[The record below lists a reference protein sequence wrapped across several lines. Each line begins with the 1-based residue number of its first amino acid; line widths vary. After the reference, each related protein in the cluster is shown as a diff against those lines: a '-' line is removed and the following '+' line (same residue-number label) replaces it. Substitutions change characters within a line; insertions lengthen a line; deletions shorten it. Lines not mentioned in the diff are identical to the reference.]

1 MEKNSEEID
10 LDDDEDED
18 DYDAGQ
24 PQEQS
29 VPAAVFGG
37 ALLAAA
43 GDGEEAEG
51 ALARMKRQ
59 RNQ

>member
-1 MEKNSEEID
+1 MEGKGRRSS
-10 LDDDEDED
+10 
-18 DYDAGQ
+18 AVMARAR
-24 PQEQS
+24 